1 MWYGWP
7 GRGPEAAVVMARRQ
21 CATVSAMGLHEMG
34 TEECVMAKDNDKTRA
49 TAQSPDALAKPEKE
63 RRAERES
70 RDADGRPLHGE
81 ETAPGERGD
90 GPYGDSEPRV
100 RGDRPGT

>member
-1 MWYGWP
+1 MTEQHAHGQDEP
-7 GRGPEAAVVMARRQ
+7 ARGPD
-21 CATVSAMGLHEMG
+21 TL
-34 TEECVMAKDNDKTRA
+34 N
-49 TAQSPDALAKPEKE
+49 QSERE
-63 RRAERES
+63 RRAEREG
-70 RDADGRPLHGE
+70 RDAAGRPLRRE

>member
-1 MWYGWP
+1 
-7 GRGPEAAVVMARRQ
+7 
-21 CATVSAMGLHEMG
+21 
-34 TEECVMAKDNDKTRA
+34 MAKREDDREPA
-49 TAQSPDALAKPEKE
+49 RSPDTLSEAERE
-63 RRAERES
+63 RRAEREG
-70 RDADGRPLHGE
+70 RDVEGRPLNDE

>member
-1 MWYGWP
+1 MTTDDDKKKAP
-7 GRGPEAAVVMARRQ
+7 ARTPDTLSEPER
-21 CATVSAMGLHEMG
+21 
-34 TEECVMAKDNDKTRA
+34 
-49 TAQSPDALAKPEKE
+49 E
-63 RRAERES
+63 RRAVREG
-70 RDADGRPLHGE
+70 RDADGRPLRDE

>member
-1 MWYGWP
+1 MTE
-7 GRGPEAAVVMARRQ
+7 RSPETTKQPAR
-21 CATVSAMGLHEMG
+21 S
-34 TEECVMAKDNDKTRA
+34 
-49 TAQSPDALAKPEKE
+49 SDALGESESE
-63 RRAERES
+63 RRAEREG
-70 RDADGRPLHGE
+70 RDVQGRPLHDD

>member
-1 MWYGWP
+1 MTAHIDP
-7 GRGPEAAVVMARRQ
+7 KRREP
-21 CATVSAMGLHEMG
+21 AL
-34 TEECVMAKDNDKTRA
+34 
-49 TAQSPDALAKPEKE
+49 SPDVLSEPERE
-63 RRAERES
+63 RRAEREG
-70 RDADGRPLHGE
+70 RNVEGRPLNPE

>member
-1 MWYGWP
+1 MTD
-7 GRGPEAAVVMARRQ
+7 A
-21 CATVSAMGLHEMG
+21 
-34 TEECVMAKDNDKTRA
+34 NDTPRDPA
-49 TAQSPDALAKPEKE
+49 GSPDALDDADRE

-70 RDADGRPLHGE
+70 RDADGRPLREE